1 MYLQDAGMTQPEH
14 QLPNGVTVLQ
24 QHLFADL
31 FRNAYC
37 TCDSLQAGFICLCK
51 LTTQRC
57 EA

>member
-1 MYLQDAGMTQPEH
+1 MTQPEH

-24 QHLFADL
+24 QHLFAELGAPDL
-31 FRNAYC
+31 FHNAYC
-37 TCDSLQAGFICLCK
+37 TCDSLQAGFTCLCK